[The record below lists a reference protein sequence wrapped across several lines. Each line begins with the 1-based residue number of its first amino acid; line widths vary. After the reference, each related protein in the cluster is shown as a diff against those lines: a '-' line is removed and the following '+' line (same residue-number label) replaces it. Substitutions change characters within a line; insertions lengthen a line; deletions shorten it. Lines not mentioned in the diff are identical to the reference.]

1 MGWQWQVAFPLASRR
16 GIIYYSPVRP
26 ATLTPLRP
34 ARLVAAGLGLL
45 VALLVGA
52 GAGLATVRA
61 QEPPLATPVTAGTPV
76 ILKARPSVRLN
87 LDVANVIL
95 TGQFSDGTEAQ
106 EVHFSQP
113 VSGRY
118 FCLETLSA
126 QDGRAYAAV
135 AELDLL
141 DHAGQ
146 PLPRTGWKIAYVD
159 SEEQEREDGSAENA
173 LDGDPATYWH
183 TQWSAG
189 APNHPHHLVLDLGQS
204 QTITGMRYLP
214 RPGSGMVGG
223 RIKDYRLYL
232 GDGLLEENGADK
244 ALPDHG
250 YLFAYFP
257 HSGEPGLR
265 LAYSLNGY
273 RWATLNGG
281 RPLLSPQVGDRL
293 FRDPCVILGPDGW
306 FRMVWTAAWV
316 SNYIGYAASR
326 DLVHWTAQTL
336 LQVMASEPGTE
347 NCWAPEIY
355 WDAGQA
361 DYLVFWASRVKE
373 KDKAGAGDEP
383 AHNRIYATTTRD
395 FQTFARP
402 RLYYDPGFDVLDATL
417 LSAQGRYYLFFKD
430 NAVNHLRVAV
440 GDSTAGPF
448 GAASATIGND
458 YAEGPMAFQLGDAV
472 ITGYHI
478 LAENRCG
485 AVKST
490 DLQHWE
496 DISAGML
503 LPPGSEQGS
512 VVEVTGKQLQP
523 LRDAGLFETGTTPEA
538 SELGVGDWIWTTNV
552 TDRQSCHLWR
562 DFDIPDAPPV
572 TRATL
577 RMTADN
583 EYTVFLDGQEI
594 GRGGDPNSLTEYD
607 LTWLLPPGHHVLSV
621 EAFND
626 TLDAGVLL
634 GLRVQLSG
642 GKKIEVFSGPN
653 WRVATAGD
661 RNWRISKTAP
671 AEWPTAQVVG
681 YAGKVWWQYPYK
693 IITVPP
699 LQPPVI
705 HFWQQPWVLAALLL
719 ACLTVAI
726 LWVRQGLRLALQKR
740 THRLLER
747 ERARIARDMHDELG
761 SGLTQL
767 TLLGELVL
775 REAPAESVT
784 RNRIQ
789 ELCTRGRSLLR
800 SMDEIVWVVNPKRDT
815 VKDFAAFI
823 SEHAQEYLALASV
836 RCRQEVMAELPA
848 IPLDLP
854 LRRNLLLAVKEAVRN
869 AARHSGASEVNLQ
882 VQVVENTLS
891 VVVED
896 NGRGFAPAENLAGRN
911 GLANMQQRLAD
922 IGGTCTLHSQPG
934 HGCRITFL
942 LPLTDSTLTED
953 R

>member
-1 MGWQWQVAFPLASRR
+1 
-16 GIIYYSPVRP
+16 VRP
-26 ATLTPLRP
+26 AILFTPRP
-34 ARLVAAGLGLL
+34 NRLLAAGLGLL
-45 VALLVGA
+45 VAMVAWLGPGWPPL
-52 GAGLATVRA
+52 RA
-61 QEPPLATPVTAGTPV
+61 QEPPIATPLAAGTSAV
-76 ILKARPSVRLN
+76 IKRRPAVRLE
-87 LDVANVIL
+87 LDAANVIL

-141 DHAGQ
+141 DRAGQ

-159 SEEQEREDGSAENA
+159 SEEQDREDGSAENA
-173 LDGDPATYWH
+173 LDGNPATYWH
-183 TQWSAG
+183 TQWSA
-189 APNHPHHLVLDLGQS
+189 ASPNHPHHLVLDLGHS
-204 QTITGMRYLP
+204 QTITGLRYLP
-214 RPGSGMVGG
+214 RPGKGMVGG
-223 RIKDYRLYL
+223 RIKDYRLYV
-232 GDGLLEENGADK
+232 GDGLLTENGADK
-244 ALPDHG
+244 ALPDHC
-250 YLFAYFP
+250 YLFGYFTTA
-257 HSGEPGLR
+257 GEPGLH

-273 RWATLNGG
+273 RWVTLNGG
-281 RPLLSPQVGDRL
+281 HSLLTPLVGDKL
-293 FRDPCVILGPDGW
+293 FRDPCLVLGPDGV
-306 FRMVWTAAWV
+306 FHLVWTAAWAG
-316 SNYIGYAASR
+316 NYIGYASSR
-326 DLVHWTAQTL
+326 DLVHWSGQTL
-336 LQVMASEPGTE
+336 MPVMVSQPGTL
-347 NCWAPEIY
+347 NCWAPEIF
-355 WDAGQA
+355 WDARQA
-361 DYLVFWASRVKE
+361 RYLVFWASSVRNHF
-373 KDKAGAGDEP
+373 GAHERSD
-383 AHNRIYATTTRD
+383 HNRIYSTTTRD
-395 FQTFARP
+395 FLTLSAPQ
-402 RLYYDPGFDVLDATL
+402 LYYDPGFSVVDATL
-417 LSAQGRYYLFFKD
+417 LANQGRYYLFFKD
-430 NAVNHLRVAV
+430 DTVNHLRMAVANEL
-440 GDSTAGPF
+440 AGPF
-448 GAASATIGND
+448 GPASPTLGND
-458 YAEGPMAFQLGDAV
+458 YAEGPMAFHLGDAV
-472 ITGYHI
+472 VAAYHI
-478 LAENRCG
+478 ISANHCG

-490 DLQHWE
+490 DLDHWE

-503 LPPGSEQGS
+503 LPPGGEQGT
-512 VVEVTGKQLQP
+512 VLEVTGKQLQP
-523 LRDAGLFETGTTPEA
+523 LQEAGLLETGTTPEA

-552 TDRQSCHLWR
+552 TDRQICHLWR
-562 DFDIPDAPPV
+562 AFDIPAAPPV

-583 EYTVFLDGQEI
+583 GYTVYLDGREI
-594 GRGGDPNSLTEYD
+594 GRGGEANSLTEYD
-607 LTWLLPPGHHVLSV
+607 LTWLLSPGHHVLAV

-653 WRVATAGD
+653 WRVAALAD
-661 RNWRISKTAP
+661 RNWRTRKTAP
-671 AEWPTAQVVG
+671 VEWPPAQVVG

-699 LQPPVI
+699 LQPPVS

-719 ACLTVAI
+719 ACLTVAV

-775 REAPAESVT
+775 REAPAESAS
-784 RNRIQ
+784 RQRLQ

-815 VKDFAAFI
+815 VNDFAAFI
-823 SEHAQEYLALASV
+823 SEHAQEYLALAAM

-882 VQVVENTLS
+882 VQVVDNTLR
-891 VVVED
+891 VVVAD
-896 NGRGFAPAENLAGRN
+896 NGRGFAPAETRAGRN

-922 IGGTCTLHSQPG
+922 IGGICTLHSEPG

-942 LPLTDSTLTED
+942 LPLANHETL
-953 R
+953 RRP